1 VFAGAIDR
9 AALATPF
16 YGLPW
21 RAIAAAAAAV
31 TMLGV
36 FAVVR
41 TATSPRRAAVPAPT
55 YHPPVVPLPVVPP
68 PVALPPTAPPP
79 PELPPP
85 EPPPPEP
92 PPSVGPRLIEV
103 EPPPEAP
110 RPTGT
115 RVRPGLARAQGR
127 AMLKSAQTLLKAQ
140 RYEEA
145 EEAFKRVLGG
155 RRERGMA
162 LVGLGNIAFQK
173 QNYAEA
179 ETRARE
185 ARTANG
191 GIEAALLLGDAY
203 FKQGKYADAKAAY
216 DDALH
221 MDGGSETAK
230 KRARAGSDLA
240 ARRM

>member
-1 VFAGAIDR
+1 
-9 AALATPF
+9 
-16 YGLPW
+16 
-21 RAIAAAAAAV
+21 
-31 TMLGV
+31 
-36 FAVVR
+36 
-41 TATSPRRAAVPAPT
+41 
-55 YHPPVVPLPVVPP
+55 VVPP
-68 PVALPPTAPPP
+68 PVAPPP
-79 PELPPP
+79 VAPLPIAPAPP
-85 EPPPPEP
+85 EPPPAVET
-92 PPSVGPRLIEV
+92 GQIEV

-145 EEAFKRVLGG
+145 EEAFKRALGG

-191 GIEAALLLGDAY
+191 GSEAALLLGDAY

-216 DDALH
+216 DDALR
-221 MDGGSETAK
+221 MNGGGETAK